1 MLPPSDILSR
11 TRGFFL
17 LLDNDIV
24 LGSAPTTCAYRVTVK
39 DAKQHPE
46 SRPTDKLEPS
56 QMTFPLA
63 LDISTRRMKMKNFLI
78 STIIGAT
85 ATLALT
91 ATSTL
96 AAADFP
102 QRDITYQITFS
113 PGGGSDIR
121 ARAQQPFLEDDLG
134 VKMLMQYKP
143 GGGGSIGWANM
154 AKQDADGYFMTGINI
169 PHIVLQ
175 PLARDNAGY
184 KTEDIQPVVLF
195 QHIPFG
201 ITVLADSPFQTLED
215 LVTFAKENPGKLT
228 IGGSGT
234 WDATHIAHL
243 QFEKLVGAKMTYI
256 PHKGG
261 KPKQTALLGG
271 HTMASWFGT
280 SEWLPH
286 GDKVRTLA
294 VASEEAVPTNPDLPT
309 FKSLGYELTSAVY
322 HGVGVPAGTPADA
335 IARLEKAFLA
345 IANDPATHEM
355 KLKSG
360 IVPLA
365 MPSADAKELIA
376 GKVTEWGPIV
386 EEFK

>member
-1 MLPPSDILSR
+1 MKKLLFVAA
-11 TRGFFL
+11 FFIPAL
-17 LLDNDIV
+17 
-24 LGSAPTTCAYRVTVK
+24 AFAEF
-39 DAKQHPE
+39 PE
-46 SRPTDKLEPS
+46 K
-56 QMTFPLA
+56 
-63 LDISTRRMKMKNFLI
+63 
-78 STIIGAT
+78 
-85 ATLALT
+85 
-91 ATSTL
+91 
-96 AAADFP
+96 
-102 QRDITYQITFS
+102 DITYQITFA

-121 ARAQQPFLEDDLG
+121 ARAQQPHLEDDLG

-143 GGGGSIGWANM
+143 GGGGSLGWANLT
-154 AKQDADGYFMTGINI
+154 KQKSDGYFMTGINI

-184 KTEDIQPVVLF
+184 QTEDIKPVVLF

-201 ITVLADSPFQTLED
+201 ITVLADSPFNTLED
-215 LVTFAKENPGKLT
+215 LVSYAKDNPGKVT

-243 QFEKLVGAKMTYI
+243 QFEKIAGVKMTYI

-261 KPKQTALLGG
+261 KPKQAALLGG

-286 GDKVRTLA
+286 GDKVKNLA
-294 VASEEAVPTNPDLPT
+294 VASEESVPTNPELPT
-309 FKSLGYELTSAVY
+309 FRSLGYDLLSAVY
-322 HGVGVPAGTPADA
+322 HGVGVPAGTPDDVVAK
-335 IARLEKAFLA
+335 LEAAFLK
-345 IANDPATHEM
+345 IANDPATHEL

-365 MPSADAKELIA
+365 MPSADAETLISERITA
-376 GKVTEWGPIV
+376 WSPIV

>member
-1 MLPPSDILSR
+1 MF
-11 TRGFFL
+11 TAL
-17 LLDNDIV
+17 LL
-24 LGSAPTTCAYRVTVK
+24 LS
-39 DAKQHPE
+39 
-46 SRPTDKLEPS
+46 
-56 QMTFPLA
+56 LA
-63 LDISTRRMKMKNFLI
+63 GF
-78 STIIGAT
+78 
-85 ATLALT
+85 
-91 ATSTL
+91 
-96 AAADFP
+96 AAAEYP
-102 QRDITYQITFS
+102 EKDITYQITFS

-121 ARAQQPFLEDDLG
+121 ARAQQPFLEEDLG

-154 AKQDADGYFMTGINI
+154 AKQDPDGYFMTGINV

-184 KTEDIQPVVLF
+184 KTEDIDPVVLF

-201 ITVLADSPFQTLED
+201 ITVLADSPFNTLDD
-215 LVTFAKENPGKLT
+215 LVSYARENPGKVT

-243 QFEKLVGAKMTYI
+243 QFEKLAGVKMTYI

-286 GDKVRTLA
+286 GDKVKTLA
-294 VASEEAVPTNPDLPT
+294 VASEEPVPTNPDLAT
-309 FKSLGYELTSAVY
+309 FKSLGYDMTSAVY
-322 HGVGVPAGTPADA
+322 HGVGVPAGTPADV
-335 IARLEKAFLA
+335 IARLESAFLK

-365 MPSADAKELIA
+365 MPAADAKALIMQR
-376 GKVTEWGPIV
+376 VEDWRPIV

>member
-1 MLPPSDILSR
+1 MKKSLIAIGVFLSG
-11 TRGFFL
+11 TL
-17 LLDNDIV
+17 LSGIA
-24 LGSAPTTCAYRVTVK
+24 SAEY
-39 DAKQHPE
+39 PE
-46 SRPTDKLEPS
+46 
-56 QMTFPLA
+56 
-63 LDISTRRMKMKNFLI
+63 
-78 STIIGAT
+78 
-85 ATLALT
+85 
-91 ATSTL
+91 
-96 AAADFP
+96 
-102 QRDITYQITFS
+102 RDITYQITFA

-121 ARAQQPFLEDDLG
+121 ARAQQPHLEEDLG
-134 VKMLMQYKP
+134 VKMQMQYKP
-143 GGGGSIGWANM
+143 GGGGSLGWSNM
-154 AKQDADGYFMTGINI
+154 AKQKADGYFMTGINI

-184 KTEDIQPVVLF
+184 KTEDIKPVVLF

-201 ITVLADSPFQTLED
+201 ITVLADSPFQTLDD
-215 LVTFAKENPGKLT
+215 LVTFARENPGKLT

-243 QFEKLVGAKMTYI
+243 QFEKLVGSKMTYI

-286 GDKVRTLA
+286 GEKVRTLA
-294 VASEEAVPTNPDLPT
+294 VASAEPVATNPDLPT
-309 FKSLGYELTSAVY
+309 FKSLGFDLLSAVY
-322 HGVGVPAGTPADA
+322 HGVGVPKDTPDD
-335 IARLEKAFLA
+335 IVARLQSAFLKV
-345 IANDPATHEM
+345 ANDPATHEL

-365 MPSADAKELIA
+365 MPSAEAQALINQR
-376 GKVTEWGPIV
+376 VIDWTPIV